1 MAFESTLYTL
11 ACLDDHLKSRQSL
24 RLLQQQKA
32 ATERERELIALA
44 TSWGV
49 VMTELEAHEIVSE
62 YDQFM
67 AAQPGTLRISTLS

>member
-1 MAFESTLYTL
+1 MAFDSTPYTL
-11 ACLDDHLKSRQSL
+11 ACLDDHVKSSQSL
-24 RLLQQQKA
+24 RLLQQQKP

-62 YDQFM
+62 YDRFM
-67 AAQPGTLRISTLS
+67 ATQPGTFRGSSLS